1 MVVEPRGS
9 GGRDSGAIMRLEDR
23 RAAAAADTA
32 ADRQDVRMRIT
43 DPGRRVIEAAE
54 SLARTLGP
62 DPSHTVAAAALDED
76 GRVHVGANVF
86 HFTGGPCAEL
96 VALGVA
102 AAAHA
107 GPLVAMAA
115 VGDGGRGVVP
125 PCGRCRQVMLDL
137 QPGIRVAVPGADGPE
152 MVAIGDLLPVSYVRP
167 V

>member
-1 MVVEPRGS
+1 MPLSDTER
-9 GGRDSGAIMRLEDR
+9 RLVD
-23 RAAAAADTA
+23 
-32 ADRQDVRMRIT
+32 
-43 DPGRRVIEAAE
+43 
-54 SLARTLGP
+54 
-62 DPSHTVAAAALDED
+62 AAAALAGTLGADPDHTMAAAALGAD
-76 GRVHVGANVF
+76 GRIHTGINVL

-152 MVAIGDLLPVSYVRP
+152 MVAIRDLLPVSYVRP